1 MAHGHKVEGR
11 IFEEKLGIGGA
22 GERAVEFRSAK
33 KTQERHGEDTQI
45 CKVDRK

>member
-11 IFEEKLGIGGA
+11 IFEEKLGIGG
-22 GERAVEFRSAK
+22 EQAVEFRSAK

-45 CKVDRK
+45 CKVNRK